1 MPAPWKARRTRH
13 FAGYD
18 VALVPPTLSLQGDT
32 GAFPVCSDR
41 IVRSGRSPRPLEVF
55 NRQRER
61 GRRVRHAAE
70 LDHEV
75 RGRRGV
81 DRFEDDNGGG
91 VAEQSEELVDHDVIR
106 DLRVLE
112 QAGGILPL
120 PGEDLEL
127 RHEEH
132 GVTEAASGANGI

>member
-1 MPAPWKARRTRH
+1 MLRWCRQPSPSKATLALFL
-13 FAGYD
+13 FA
-18 VALVPPTLSLQGDT
+18 
-32 GAFPVCSDR
+32 SDR
-41 IVRSGRSPRPLEVF
+41 IVPSGRSPGPLELF

-81 DRFEDDNGGG
+81 DRFEDHNGVGL
-91 VAEQSEELVDHDVIR
+91 AEQSEELVHHDVIR

-120 PGEDLEL
+120 PGEDIEM
-127 RHEEH
+127 RQVEH
-132 GVTEAASGANGI
+132 GVTYTDTGADGIYRCCD